1 MLTGFYHNHK
11 YLRIYSNDKYDAQYR
26 LVHST
31 GNGEFPYT
39 FNANYSPSGRLGNKF
54 TSAKPFATDAL
65 FGYDRQRMTHQPR
78 TLFDP
83 YVGTLDLYWDAN
95 GNLAQMIDC
104 MQNSGRLHEWDV
116 KRNSRTE
123 KSPVDSS
130 QSKCGARVCQSK
142 HRTQLDRLRFVLG
155 EKFAGYFG
163 YDANGERAF
172 FIFRFQNIEIWRL
185 FCFFLLYLKKVKV
198 FHDFS
203 CVFEKNV
210 VPLHR
215 EKCIEYK
222 NMHHGECKL
231 N

>member
-104 MQNSGRLHEWDV
+104 MQNSGRLHEWD
-116 KRNSRTE
+116 E
-123 KSPVDSS
+123 KN
-130 QSKCGARVCQSK
+130 
-142 HRTQLDRLRFVLG
+142 RLRFVLG
-155 EKFAGYFG
+155 EKFAGYYG
-163 YDANGERAF
+163 YDANGERA
-172 FIFRFQNIEIWRL
+172 
-185 FCFFLLYLKKVKV
+185 
-198 FHDFS
+198 
-203 CVFEKNV
+203 
-210 VPLHR
+210 
-215 EKCIEYK
+215 
-222 NMHHGECKL
+222 CKL
-231 N
+231 TGIIVPKF

>member
-83 YVGTLDLYWDAN
+83 YVGTLDLYWDMN

-104 MQNSGRLHEWDV
+104 KQNSGRLHEWDV

-130 QSKCGARVCQSK
+130 RSKCGARVCQSK

-155 EKFAGYFG
+155 EKYAGYYG

-185 FCFFLLYLKKVKV
+185 FCFFSV
-198 FHDFS
+198 
-203 CVFEKNV
+203 VFEKS
-210 VPLHR
+210 
-215 EKCIEYK
+215 KSFS
-222 NMHHGECKL
+222 
-231 N
+231 